1 VDIIVIVSAAL
12 KHTAVTVG
20 KRLVKILERRWGIS
34 WEARHATR
42 HVVHWIMSIG
52 TCPVH
57 VVVLISATLESAIIS
72 VLHGRLVNA
81 SEGRLVGIS
90 VGHAMHVVHGIMS
103 IGSRA
108 MQVIIF
114 FAYPLEHATSV
125 LHGWLRA
132 IHGGLR
138 TIHGR
143 LGTIRERLRS
153 VRHRLVSIREGLLR
167 SVSSRHCRHH
177 LVMRLNKRR

>member
-1 VDIIVIVSAAL
+1 VDIIVVVSAAL
-12 KHTAVTVG
+12 KHAAITVG
-20 KRLVKILERRWGIS
+20 KRLVKILERWWGIS

-42 HVVHWIMSIG
+42 HVVHWIMAIG
-52 TCPVH
+52 ACPVD
-57 VVVLISATLESAIIS
+57 VVVLFSASLEPTIIS
-72 VLHGRLVNA
+72 ILHGGLVDA

-90 VGHAMHVVHGIMS
+90 VGHSMHVVHGIMS
-103 IGSRA
+103 IRTRT
-108 MQVIIF
+108 MQVIIV
-114 FAYPLEHATSV
+114 FAHSLEHTTSV

-132 IHGGLR
+132 IHGSLR

-143 LGTIRERLRS
+143 LGTIRERLRC
-153 VRHRLVSIREGLLR
+153 VCHRLMSVREGLLR